1 MSSPRAYTVGWI
13 CAISTEHV
21 AVQAFLDEIHEEPE
35 YVSPNDCNDYTLGKI
50 GRHHVVIA
58 VLPNGE
64 YGIASAASVARDM
77 LHSFPNLRISL
88 MVRIGGGAP
97 SVKHDIR
104 LGDVVVSTPRYGN
117 GGVFQYDFGKTI
129 QDQRLRK
136 RYQRPAPDR
145 DRLYQSRVIHD
156 LDNNCDYAVICGNH
170 PSDLDNPAGH
180 YGLIAAA
187 NKLIKDAS
195 VRDKLAAEKD
205 VLCFEMEAAG
215 LMNYFPCLAIRG
227 ICDYSD
233 THTNKEWQ
241 GYAAMTAAAYARDLL
256 DQISPSRVGAEKKI
270 SELLP
275 MYSISAASHAIVSAQ
290 EGRGLLTTD

>member
-1 MSSPRAYTVGWI
+1 MSDPRVYTVGWI

-21 AVQAFLDEIHEEPE
+21 AARAFLDEIHEGP
-35 YVSPNDCNDYTLGKI
+35 GIFI

-64 YGIASAASVARDM
+64 YGTAFAASVARDM

-88 MVRIGGGAP
+88 MVVVGGGAP
-97 SVKHDIR
+97 SH
-104 LGDVVVSTPRYGN
+104 STRCN

-129 QDQRLRK
+129 QDQRFQTTGFLS
-136 RYQRPAPDR
+136 QPPMALQTARPAPDR
-145 DRLYQSRVIHD
+145 DRLYQSRVVHD
-156 LDNNCDYAVICGNH
+156 SDDDCDCADICGNH
-170 PSDLDNPAGH
+170 PSNLVARRRRLEDEDNPAGH

-187 NKLIKDAS
+187 NKLMKDAS

-215 LMNYFPCLAIRG
+215 LMNHFTCLAIRG

-233 THTNKEWQ
+233 TRKNKELQ

-256 DQISPSRVGAEKKI
+256 DRIPPSRVEREKKT

-275 MYSISAASHAIVSAQ
+275 MSDSISAASHAIVSAQ
-290 EGRGLLTTD
+290 EGT